1 MTSARNILSLIP
13 QRPPFVM
20 VDELLYCDESTTRTG
35 FKVTDDNVLVVDG
48 EFTEAGLMEN
58 IAQTAAARA
67 GHMAELESKPVAVG
81 YIGAVKNFEIFN
93 LPKVNDELLTEIK
106 IENQV
111 FDVTIISGTVKC
123 DGKVMAQCEMNI
135 FIGS

>member
-1 MTSARNILSLIP
+1 MGAFHRL
-13 QRPPFVM
+13 QR
-20 VDELLYCDESTTRTG
+20 
-35 FKVTDDNVLVVDG
+35 
-48 EFTEAGLMEN
+48 A
-58 IAQTAAARA
+58 AAARA

-93 LPKVNDELLTEIK
+93 LPKVNDELLTEVK
-106 IENQV
+106 IENKV

-123 DGKVMAQCEMNI
+123 NGSVMAQCEMNI